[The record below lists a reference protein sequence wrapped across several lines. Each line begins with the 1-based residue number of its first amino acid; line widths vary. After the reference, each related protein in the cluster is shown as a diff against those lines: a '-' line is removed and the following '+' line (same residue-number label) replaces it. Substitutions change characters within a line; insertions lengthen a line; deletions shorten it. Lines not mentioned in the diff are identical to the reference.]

1 MVSTQ
6 GGGSVSWT
14 ACLGFALPLIGSP
27 GDSLGCWGQE
37 LCTNA
42 TEPCSEQEKPKT
54 HLLTAL
60 HVLL

>member
-14 ACLGFALPLIGSP
+14 PCLGFAFPQIGSP

-37 LCTNA
+37 L
-42 TEPCSEQEKPKT
+42 
-54 HLLTAL
+54 
-60 HVLL
+60 